1 MATRLASEIRKGDVI
16 LGRRAGPLTVR
27 EDAEEG
33 IVRGGLG
40 YRIKLEGYPTIRM
53 QGDPELIIAD
63 NPDKAWDEH
72 VRIRNTL

>member
-1 MATRLASEIRKGDVI
+1 MATRLASEIVKGDVI

-27 EDAEEG
+27 EDAQES

-53 QGDPELIIAD
+53 QGDPELQIAD
-63 NPDKAWDEH
+63 DPDKAWDEH
-72 VRIRNTL
+72 VMIRSRL